1 MRLTTLCYIERDGCY
16 LMMNRNKKANDE
28 NEGKWI
34 GVGGH
39 MEENEAPEECVLREI
54 KEETGLEVT
63 DLRLRGII
71 TFILPDWGNEL
82 TFLYTAKTET
92 VETLPCSEGT
102 LAWIPIS
109 KIPELPL
116 WEGDRIFLPLLQSR
130 QDCFSLKLIYAP
142 GGALIRYALDG
153 GTVISAQA

>member
-1 MRLTTLCYIERDGCY
+1 MRLTTLCYIEHDHRY
-16 LMMNRNKKANDE
+16 LMLNRNKKDHDE

-39 MEENEAPEECVLREI
+39 LEENESPEECVLREI
-54 KEETGLEVT
+54 REETGLEVT
-63 DLRLRGII
+63 ALRLRGII

-82 TFLYTAKTET
+82 TFLYTAKTDT
-92 VETLPCSEGT
+92 AETLPCSEGT

-130 QDCFSLKLIYAP
+130 QGCFSLKLIYAP

-153 GTVISAQA
+153 GTAISAQA

>member
-1 MRLTTLCYIERDGCY
+1 MRLTTLCYIERDECY
-16 LMMNRNKKANDE
+16 LMMNRNKKSNDE

-39 MEENEAPEECVLREI
+39 LEENESPEECVLREI

-82 TFLYTAKTET
+82 TFLYTAKTDTAEAA
-92 VETLPCSEGT
+92 PCSEGT

-109 KIPELPL
+109 KIPALSL

-130 QDCFSLKLIYAP
+130 QDCFSLKLIYSP
-142 GGALIRYALDG
+142 GGALTGHSLITCSD
-153 GTVISAQA
+153 S